1 MGVAFLADTVKAG
14 QATARLMNMK
24 SSTLF
29 RSSYLFIRFR
39 CQARYGCPA
48 PTLRVGKCLV
58 IGGNSEIY
66 DVISS

>member
-1 MGVAFLADTVKAG
+1 MGVAFLAHTVKAG

-24 SSTLF
+24 STLF
-29 RSSYLFIRFR
+29 RSSSLFIRFR
-39 CQARYGCPA
+39 CQAGYGCPA